1 MDAFWII
8 LTGSLVAS
16 SCGLLGCFLLLRKM
30 TMVGDAISHAVLPGI
45 AIAYLIT
52 DSRASFPMLLG
63 AAIFG
68 IITTMLIEFFS
79 KLGKLQEDAAIGVS
93 FTWLFSIGV
102 ILISFFAG
110 QVDLD
115 QECVLYGEIAY
126 VPLQTIILDNGIDL
140 GPEAVWMLGFNL
152 LVVITVIVTGYKG
165 LLVTSFD
172 ELLAASL
179 GISTVFWHYL
189 LMSLVSLTTVFSFES
204 VGAIMVVAFLIGP
217 PAIAYLL
224 TDRLPRMLILSVL
237 AGILSAIF
245 GYFLAVGINGSI
257 AGAMASVIGL
267 QFILALF
274 FGPKSGLNILKSN
287 LVKNE
292 KQKISA

>member
-8 LTGSLVAS
+8 LTGSLVAT

-45 AIAYLIT
+45 VIAYLFT
-52 DSRASFPMLLG
+52 GSRASFPMLVG

-68 IITTMLIEFFS
+68 VITTLLIEFLS

-102 ILISFFAG
+102 ILISLFAG

-126 VPLQTIILDNGIDL
+126 VPLETIILDSGIDL
-140 GPEAVWMLGFNL
+140 GPEAVWMLGGNFL
-152 LVVITVIVTGYKG
+152 LVLFVIYIGYKG
-165 LLVTSFD
+165 LVVTSFD
-172 ELLAASL
+172 HILASSL

-189 LMSLVSLTTVFSFES
+189 LMGMISLTTVFSFES

-217 PAIAYLL
+217 PAVAYLL
-224 TDRLPRMLILSVL
+224 TDHLPTMLLLAVL
-237 AGILSAIF
+237 VGILSATS
-245 GYFLAVGINGSI
+245 GYFLAVAINGSI
-257 AGAMASVIGL
+257 AGAMATVIGFS
-267 QFILALF
+267 FIIAFLF
-274 FGPKSGLNILKSN
+274 SPKHGIILKGNASF
-287 LVKNE
+287 K
-292 KQKISA
+292 

>member
-1 MDAFWII
+1 MDTFWII
-8 LTGSLVAS
+8 LTGSLVAAC
-16 SCGLLGCFLLLRKM
+16 CGMLGCFLLLRKM
-30 TMVGDAISHAVLPGI
+30 SMVGDAISHAVLPGI
-45 AIAYLIT
+45 VIAYLIT

-63 AAIFG
+63 AAVFG
-68 IITTMLIEFFS
+68 VITTVLIEFLS
-79 KLGKLQEDAAIGVS
+79 KLGNLQEDAAIGVS

-152 LVVITVIVTGYKG
+152 IVVLTVIIFGYKG
-165 LLVTSFD
+165 LLITSFD
-172 ELLAASL
+172 NLLAASL

-217 PAIAYLL
+217 PAIAYLF
-224 TDRLPRMLILSVL
+224 TDRLPNMLIIAVIT
-237 AGILSAIF
+237 GIISSIT
-245 GYFLAVGINGSI
+245 GYGLAVLINASVS
-257 AGAMASVIGL
+257 GAMATMIGVQFVI
-267 QFILALF
+267 AMF
-274 FGPKSGLNILKSN
+274 FGPKSGISLLKKKK
-287 LVKNE
+287 LVQVKNPV
-292 KQKISA
+292 

>member
-152 LVVITVIVTGYKG
+152 IVVVSVIVAGYKG

-237 AGILSAIF
+237 AGILSAIL
-245 GYFLAVGINGSI
+245 GYFLAVSINGSI

-274 FGPKSGLNILKSN
+274 FGPKSGLSVLKRG
-287 LVKNE
+287 LTKNE
-292 KQKISA
+292 KQKISV

>member
-8 LTGSLVAS
+8 LTGSLVAA

-45 AIAYLIT
+45 VIAYLIT
-52 DSRASFPMLLG
+52 DSRASFPMLVG

-68 IITTMLIEFFS
+68 VLTTILIEFFS
-79 KLGKLQEDAAIGVS
+79 KMGKLQEDAAIGVS
-93 FTWLFSIGV
+93 FTWLFSVGV

-126 VPLQTIILDNGIDL
+126 VPLDIILLDNGISL
-140 GPEAVWMLGFNL
+140 GPEAVWMLGGNL
-152 LVVITVIVTGYKG
+152 LLVIIILVFGYKG
-165 LLVTSFD
+165 LLITSFD
-172 ELLAASL
+172 DILAASL

-217 PAIAYLL
+217 PSVAYLL
-224 TDRLPRMLILSVL
+224 TDHLPSMLWIAVT
-237 AGILSAIF
+237 AGIISASA
-245 GYFLAVGINGSI
+245 GYFLAVFINGSI
-257 AGAMASVIGL
+257 SGAMASMIGIE
-267 QFILALF
+267 FILAFLF
-274 FGPKSGLNILKSN
+274 SPKNGFLMKK
-287 LVKNE
+287 VK
-292 KQKISA
+292 KLQSQKVNPT